1 MKGVKSMKKII
12 IGILALCIIGAI
24 AVAIYVSHTKTNI
37 SICKE
42 TTNPI
47 QNDNN
52 QYTEEE
58 VKRVKLYV
66 AVMSATFQIEN
77 GGNGFIAVQKD
88 TLDGLIEEKAKED
101 VLEGLK
107 SLTENVYWY
116 EDVKDDKSL
125 FEFDDNGMMSRTLNG
140 TMLSIKVEQFK
151 NNKAVVESTS
161 WFGNL
166 GAVFPKYK
174 AVYKNGQWELEV
186 ISMAI
191 S

>member
-1 MKGVKSMKKII
+1 MKKII
-12 IGILALCIIGAI
+12 IGILALCTIGAI
-24 AVAIYVSHTKTNI
+24 AVAIYASHTTTNI

-42 TTNPI
+42 TANPI

-66 AVMSATFQIEN
+66 AVMSAAFQIEN

-107 SLTENVYWY
+107 SLSKNVYWY

-125 FEFDDNGMMSRTLNG
+125 FEFDDNGMMARTLNG

-151 NNKAVVESTS
+151 NNKAVVEATS

-186 ISMAI
+186 VSMAI

>member
-1 MKGVKSMKKII
+1 MKKVI
-12 IGILALCIIGAI
+12 IGILALCIIVAI
-24 AVAIYVSHTKTNI
+24 AVAIYASHTTTNT
-37 SICKE
+37 SICKG
-42 TTNPI
+42 TANPI

-66 AVMSATFQIEN
+66 AVMSAAFQIEN

-88 TLDGLIEEKAKED
+88 TLGGLIEEKAKDD

-107 SLTENVYWY
+107 SLSENIYWY

-125 FEFDDNGMMSRTLNG
+125 FEFDDNGMMVRTLNG

-151 NNKAVVESTS
+151 NNKAVVEATS

-174 AVYKNGQWELEV
+174 AVYKNSQWELEV
-186 ISMAI
+186 VSMTIS
-191 S
+191 

>member
-1 MKGVKSMKKII
+1 
-12 IGILALCIIGAI
+12 
-24 AVAIYVSHTKTNI
+24 
-37 SICKE
+37 
-42 TTNPI
+42 
-47 QNDNN
+47 
-52 QYTEEE
+52 
-58 VKRVKLYV
+58 
-66 AVMSATFQIEN
+66 MSAAFQIEN

-88 TLDGLIEEKAKED
+88 TLDGLIEEKAK
-101 VLEGLK
+101 
-107 SLTENVYWY
+107 

-140 TMLSIKVEQFK
+140 TMLSIKVAQFK

>member
-1 MKGVKSMKKII
+1 MKKVI

-24 AVAIYVSHTKTNI
+24 AVAIYASHTTTNI

-66 AVMSATFQIEN
+66 AVMSAAFQIEN

-125 FEFDDNGMMSRTLNG
+125 FEFDDNGMMS
-140 TMLSIKVEQFK
+140 IKVEQFK

-186 ISMAI
+186 VSMAI

>member
-1 MKGVKSMKKII
+1 MKKII

-37 SICKE
+37 SIYKE

-66 AVMSATFQIEN
+66 AVMSAAFQIEN

-88 TLDGLIEEKAKED
+88 TLDGLIEEKAK
-101 VLEGLK
+101 
-107 SLTENVYWY
+107 

-140 TMLSIKVEQFK
+140 TMLSIKVAQFK

>member
-1 MKGVKSMKKII
+1 MKKMI

-24 AVAIYVSHTKTNI
+24 AGAIYVSHLKTNI
-37 SICKE
+37 TTYKE
-42 TTNPI
+42 STNPL
-47 QNDNN
+47 QNENN

-58 VKRVKLYV
+58 VKRVKLYI
-66 AVMSATFQIEN
+66 AVMSDAFHIEN

-88 TLDGLIEEKAKED
+88 TLEGLKEEKAKQD

-107 SLTENVYWY
+107 SLSENVYWY
-116 EDVKDDKSL
+116 EDVKDDKSF
-125 FEFDDNGMMSRTLNG
+125 FEFDDNGMMVRTLNG

-151 NNKAVVESTS
+151 NNKAVVEATS

-174 AVYKNGQWELEV
+174 AVYKDGQWELEV